1 MLQSLSILPF
11 EIYLNIIQ
19 DDDALF
25 FKIKFL
31 CKKLNERFNELTK
44 YYGFNTLID
53 VNELYNKNIKNF
65 NFANIRV
72 QNSISCLDG
81 FLSYC
86 RTVNQLIIHHDIY
99 TYDLSTF
106 INLKILKFDCC
117 VSSEEKTIITL
128 PLNIEELIINRYN
141 FYEDKYSLTFKN
153 ASNVKKLTLLHINCN
168 IDWNNIPPKNITHLS
183 IMYIT
188 WFDINYNLNFSNLT
202 HLKIKR
208 MLTENLKL
216 IPKSVRCLTISYLD
230 IKK

>member
-1 MLQSLSILPF
+1 
-11 EIYLNIIQ
+11 
-19 DDDALF
+19 
-25 FKIKFL
+25 
-31 CKKLNERFNELTK
+31 
-44 YYGFNTLID
+44 
-53 VNELYNKNIKNF
+53 
-65 NFANIRV
+65 
-72 QNSISCLDG
+72 
-81 FLSYC
+81 
-86 RTVNQLIIHHDIY
+86 TVNQLIIHHDIY

-106 INLKILKFDCC
+106 VNLKILKFDCC

-208 MLTENLKL
+208 MFTENLKL

-230 IKK
+230 INKRYRDNNIIIIPKKNTSEFIIVSIPSNIKKLEIKRFTKRINIFLSNVTELII